1 MISNVK
7 KGTTCRS
14 LSWSQFKRIIIKFKL
29 FDKDTRFVIL
39 VTLSLCFG
47 AILELLKVIKMF
59 IKRAY
64 VFIWNKDNDLFF

>member
-47 AILELLKVIKMF
+47 AIQEMLKVIKMF
-59 IKRAY
+59 IKRACIY
-64 VFIWNKDNDLFF
+64 ME